1 MSLYGLLPFHR
12 RSSESPGGR
21 AKKGGAGEREKVEE
35 GDECKLLLHFLTLFF
50 FFSSSSILLSLL
62 QVLGGEGVV
71 VKDEGV
77 QDSEGN
83 VYGLEDG
90 RRDGEQEG
98 SQEAMAGFGQ
108 VSSSSSNM
116 FFNIQSD

>member
-1 MSLYGLLPFHR
+1 M
-12 RSSESPGGR
+12 
-21 AKKGGAGEREKVEE
+21 
-35 GDECKLLLHFLTLFF
+35 
-50 FFSSSSILLSLL
+50 
-62 QVLGGEGVV
+62 

-108 VSSSSSNM
+108 VSSSKM
-116 FFNIQSD
+116 LFNIQSD

>member
-1 MSLYGLLPFHR
+1 MGSVVNIT
-12 RSSESPGGR
+12 SP
-21 AKKGGAGEREKVEE
+21 
-35 GDECKLLLHFLTLFF
+35 TLSAFF
-50 FFSSSSILLSLL
+50 FFSSRL

-77 QDSEGN
+77 QDADGN
-83 VYGLEDG
+83 VYALEDG

-108 VSSSSSNM
+108 VRLSVSYSSAHFSLNH
-116 FFNIQSD
+116 

>member
-1 MSLYGLLPFHR
+1 M
-12 RSSESPGGR
+12 
-21 AKKGGAGEREKVEE
+21 
-35 GDECKLLLHFLTLFF
+35 
-50 FFSSSSILLSLL
+50 
-62 QVLGGEGVV
+62 

-108 VSSSSSNM
+108 VSSSSRKM
-116 FFNIQSD
+116 FFNIQSE